1 MKNANKI
8 KAGHIIYET
17 PEHCP
22 PLAVLG
28 FISIYKG

>member
-22 PLAVLG
+22 HKFPP
-28 FISIYKG
+28 